1 MGMGMGMGI
10 DMMDSMKDFG
20 INHASNRANNR
31 SSRSINIAQSN
42 GKMSDQFAE
51 ELKNVV
57 DEN

>member
-1 MGMGMGMGI
+1 MGMGI

-31 SSRSINIAQSN
+31 SSRSINIAQLN

-57 DEN
+57 EEN